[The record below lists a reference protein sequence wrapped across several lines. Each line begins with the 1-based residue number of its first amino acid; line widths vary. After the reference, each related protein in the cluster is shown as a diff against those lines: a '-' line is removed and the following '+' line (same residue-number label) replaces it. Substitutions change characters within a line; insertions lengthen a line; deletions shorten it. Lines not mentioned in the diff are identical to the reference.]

1 MSEPGMGMIEHK
13 VDVSPCGGLLL
24 FALKGKASEI
34 VKGRREK
41 LNIL

>member
-24 FALKGKASEI
+24 FAIKGKASEMER
-34 VKGRREK
+34 GREK
-41 LNIL
+41 N